1 MWESCP
7 IRQPAGELRWRREG
21 AYTLF
26 EGRCA
31 DPGSLVRLSVYG
43 GGAEGY
49 LGVMEPEAGG
59 LTLRR
64 KLSRAAMTGFPDP
77 IEYAAESGKTA
88 PAPPHRPASPATD
101 TLWFA
106 VGDGTL
112 YTRRDDGPW
121 LAVPLIEGKLPPAA
135 RERRVIEGIEYA
147 LIPLKENEKGY

>member
-49 LGVMEPEAGG
+49 LGVMEP
-59 LTLRR
+59 
-64 KLSRAAMTGFPDP
+64 AAMTGFPDP

-88 PAPPHRPASPATD
+88 PPPPPRPASPATD

-147 LIPLKENEKGY
+147 LIPLKESENGY